1 MVFSLVP
8 RKLGR
13 PVVAPAE
20 HEQPEPAV
28 ARHEHGAVATTR
40 LKGADDGLGG
50 YVGES
55 CEVKKHHVREVT
67 LEEELIVAG
76 HALFASVTSS
86 DDDERG
92 ADERGG
98 VTTSGGGQW
107 AAQGWGRP
115 AEITEMEQ
123 IEFIRAALIPR
134 RLYGRVEIVWFVNGR
149 AEIVEIVWFVNLWF
163 VNLWPHPEA
172 SPHRHGRIER
182 RAGERGR
189 VTKPWIGRRACRS
202 EAPPRRVEHGAA
214 HIEAQQRIVD
224 QRAFD
229 AGGAGRVWRR
239 GILAPDCGEPAEDDE
254 RLGPAGDG
262 HAPVGFVGFVFVF
275 VGFVFGFVF
284 MPIVS
289 TSAVVSVRTSAVSGI
304 VSSAVRRAVVSGTAV
319 PGARPSRS
327 TVPGVHPS
335 MSAVPGVHPS
345 WSAVPGVTRR
355 LARPAGHVH
364 ARVRHA
370 RPAMR
375 RWRRRMPALGS
386 CVEGVR
392 IRAVDAFTGRC
403 EKATTDN
410 VHARAHACPLLPCA
424 AGEGWG
430 WTP

>member
-1 MVFSLVP
+1 MVLSLVP
-8 RKLGR
+8 GKLGR

-55 CEVKKHHVREVT
+55 CEVEKHHVREVT

-76 HALFASVTSS
+76 HALFASVTAA

-98 VTTSGGGQW
+98 VTTSGGGQR

-115 AEITEMEQ
+115 AEITDMEQ
-123 IEFIRAALIPR
+123 IELIRAALIPR
-134 RLYGRVEIVWFVNGR
+134 RLYGRVEIVWFVN
-149 AEIVEIVWFVNLWF
+149 LWF
-163 VNLWPHPEA
+163 VNLWPHREA

-189 VTKPWIGRRACRS
+189 VTKPWVGRRACRS
-202 EAPPRRVEHGAA
+202 EAPPRRVEHGAF
-214 HIEAQQRIVD
+214 HVEAQQRIVD
-224 QRAFD
+224 QRPFD
-229 AGGAGRVWRR
+229 EGGAGSVWRG

-262 HAPVGFVGFVFVF
+262 HAPVGRVGPVI
-275 VGFVFGFVF
+275 
-284 MPIVS
+284 MSIVS

-304 VSSAVRRAVVSGTAV
+304 VSSAVRSAVVSGTAV
-319 PGARPSRS
+319 FALVALVALTPAETAGRAPADAGVNPSR
-327 TVPGVHPS
+327 
-335 MSAVPGVHPS
+335 SAVPGVNPS
-345 WSAVPGVTRR
+345 RSAVPGVTRR
-355 LARPAGHVH
+355 LACTCGHVH

-370 RPAMR
+370 
-375 RWRRRMPALGS
+375 
-386 CVEGVR
+386 
-392 IRAVDAFTGRC
+392 
-403 EKATTDN
+403 
-410 VHARAHACPLLPCA
+410 
-424 AGEGWG
+424 
-430 WTP
+430 

>member
-1 MVFSLVP
+1 MLLGFEGQREPIDEGSAMMFSLVP

-55 CEVKKHHVREVT
+55 CEVEKHHAREVT

-76 HALFASVTSS
+76 HALFASVTAA

-98 VTTSGGGQW
+98 VTTSGGGQR

-189 VTKPWIGRRACRS
+189 VTKSWVGRRACRS

-239 GILAPDCGEPAEDDE
+239 GILAPDGGEPAEDDE

-262 HAPVGFVGFVFVF
+262 HAPVGRVG
-275 VGFVFGFVF
+275 
-284 MPIVS
+284 
-289 TSAVVSVRTSAVSGI
+289 
-304 VSSAVRRAVVSGTAV
+304 
-319 PGARPSRS
+319 
-327 TVPGVHPS
+327 
-335 MSAVPGVHPS
+335 
-345 WSAVPGVTRR
+345 
-355 LARPAGHVH
+355 
-364 ARVRHA
+364 
-370 RPAMR
+370 
-375 RWRRRMPALGS
+375 
-386 CVEGVR
+386 
-392 IRAVDAFTGRC
+392 
-403 EKATTDN
+403 
-410 VHARAHACPLLPCA
+410 
-424 AGEGWG
+424 
-430 WTP
+430 